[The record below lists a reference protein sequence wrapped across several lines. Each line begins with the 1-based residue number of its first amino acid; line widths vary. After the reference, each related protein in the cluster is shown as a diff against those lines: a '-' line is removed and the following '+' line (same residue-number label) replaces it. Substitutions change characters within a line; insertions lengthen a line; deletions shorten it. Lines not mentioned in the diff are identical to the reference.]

1 MTVYQ
6 QKLGPNFAVWPVCV
20 DSILFDH
27 DGFSIR
33 QSECVDGGSY
43 GGKETFNKSRGFL
56 VIFLVTVD
64 DGKLPTQPKFRI
76 WVSPFKMAPKM
87 HFRYLSYI

>member
-6 QKLGPNFAVWPVCV
+6 QKLGPNFAVWPICV

-33 QSECVDGGSY
+33 QSEVVDGGSY
-43 GGKETFNKSRGFL
+43 GGKETFNKSRSFL
-56 VIFLVTVD
+56 VIFDHGRRWQTAH
-64 DGKLPTQPKFRI
+64 PTE
-76 WVSPFKMAPKM
+76 VSDLGFS
-87 HFRYLSYI
+87 L